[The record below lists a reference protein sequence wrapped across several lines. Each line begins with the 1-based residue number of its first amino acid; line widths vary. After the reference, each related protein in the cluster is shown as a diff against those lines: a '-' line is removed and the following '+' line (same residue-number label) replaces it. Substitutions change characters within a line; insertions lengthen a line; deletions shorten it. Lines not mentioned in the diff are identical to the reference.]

1 MKVAFDNQI
10 FSIQQYGGISRSFV
24 KLIQQLNNLGVEAKI
39 FSPINYNRYLQEIP
53 NNLKFGKYLE
63 EYPLKTYRLI
73 NIISKYFSNYLIKK
87 WKADIIH
94 ETYYSSINFNSNKT
108 IKVLTVYDM
117 THEVFLGKFFDKKDP
132 NIKKKINSIKRA
144 DHIISISE
152 NTKKDLI
159 NFFPE
164 TKNKITV
171 IRLGFD
177 LFKKNYNYDNLKI
190 QKKNPYIL
198 YVGDRN
204 HIKNFKS
211 FIKAFSNSNFLK
223 ANFDIV
229 IFGNKKI
236 TNEENRLFQ
245 ELNIENNI
253 IYISGNDNILSNCY
267 SQADLFI
274 FPSLYE
280 GFGLPLLESMGH
292 KCPVVCSNNSSLPEV
307 AGNAAIYFNPYDI
320 NSIQF
325 SIEKILKDK
334 KLQFD
339 MIKKGLNQCKK
350 FTWKKNAE
358 ETLSLYNRLLK

>member
-94 ETYYSSINFNSNKT
+94 ETYYSSIDFNSNKA
-108 IKVLTVYDM
+108 IKVLTVFDM
-117 THEVFLGKFFDKKDP
+117 IHEVFLDKFFNKNDP

-171 IRLGFD
+171 IYFGFE
-177 LFKKNYNYDNLKI
+177 LFKINHNYDYLKI

-198 YVGDRN
+198 YVGDRSD
-204 HIKNFKS
+204 IKNFKS

-223 ANFDIV
+223 DNFDIV
-229 IFGNKKI
+229 IFGNNKI
-236 TNEENRLFQ
+236 TSEENRLFK

-253 IYISGNDNILSNCY
+253 IYISGNDSTLSKCY

-274 FPSLYE
+274 YPSLYE
-280 GFGLPLLESMGH
+280 GFGIPLLEAMQSD
-292 KCPVVCSNNSSLPEV
+292 CPILCCETPAIKEIGENAVIYVEKGNEESFIHNLDKIVYSNDLSNTL
-307 AGNAAIYFNPYDI
+307 
-320 NSIQF
+320 
-325 SIEKILKDK
+325 K
-334 KLQFD
+334 KLGRQRRSFFSWE
-339 MIKKGLNQCKK
+339 KCARETEQVY
-350 FTWKKNAE
+350 KN
-358 ETLSLYNRLLK
+358 L